1 MPPGI
6 NTPKLTSPAGRAF
19 IEPMENAGSSSD
31 MKEGGVIGAGWRRLA
46 GMALDVLLPPR
57 CLGCGTMMDDIG
69 GLCSDCWK
77 AVDFIAPPLCERC
90 GTTFTLESEP
100 GALCGIC
107 AHHAPAYGR
116 ARSVFA
122 YDAASRSLILNLK
135 YADRTDAAP
144 AFGRWMVRAGAE
156 LLRSADILVPVPLH
170 WTRLFTRRYNQA
182 ALLADAVGRESG
194 VAVLLDPLV
203 RLRRTPSQGRMRASD
218 RRRNL
223 RGAIA
228 LRPERMSQVEGKNL
242 VLVDDVLTSG
252 ATVSECAQVL
262 YKAGARNV
270 DVLTL
275 ARAVHPAQIGDS

>member
-1 MPPGI
+1 M
-6 NTPKLTSPAGRAF
+6 SP
-19 IEPMENAGSSSD
+19 
-31 MKEGGVIGAGWRRLA
+31 GGVIGPRGVIGTGWRYLA

-57 CLGCGTMMDDIG
+57 CLGCGMMMEDVG

-77 AVDFIAPPLCERC
+77 AVNFIAPPLCERC
-90 GTTFTLESEP
+90 GTTFALEAEP
-100 GALCGIC
+100 GALCGVC
-107 AHHAPAYGR
+107 ARHEPAYGR

-122 YDAASRSLILNLK
+122 YDAASRRLILNLK

-144 AFGRWMVRAGAE
+144 AFGRWMARAGAE
-156 LLRSADILVPVPLH
+156 LLGGADFLVPVPLH

-182 ALLADAVGRESG
+182 ALLAGAVGQESG
-194 VAVLLDPLV
+194 VAVLLDPLI
-203 RLRRTPSQGRMRASD
+203 RLRRTPSQGRMKAVE

-228 LRPERMSQVEGKNL
+228 LRPERAPQVEGRNL

-275 ARAVHPAQIGDS
+275 ARAMHPALIDDN